1 MQQASVSSGMA
12 SVFIELP
19 PARSEV
25 IPGVVWGAVEAFPTP
40 AYWAYQVFARRLECN
55 MVRYRLGNSL
65 REELGA
71 CLLGGHGI
79 RAAVGVAAFEH
90 LRAEGAF
97 DGKAHSEE
105 RLFAWLSD
113 SLCVGGRTVRYRFA
127 RQKAHYLAS
136 ALSNLDRMELSATSG
151 KALRNALLALP
162 GVGYK
167 TASWVAR
174 NWLDADDVAI
184 LDIHILRA
192 GVVGGFLDPGLT
204 VERNYEALE
213 DQFLAFSAGLGVRA
227 SELDAVIW
235 LEMASAPRSV
245 QSALS
250 SLPESRFKSKH
261 ISPRRAQDRRAD
273 SDQLALLA

>member
-1 MQQASVSSGMA
+1 M
-12 SVFIELP
+12 
-19 PARSEV
+19 
-25 IPGVVWGAVEAFPTP
+25 
-40 AYWAYQVFARRLECN
+40 
-55 MVRYRLGNSL
+55 
-65 REELGA
+65 
-71 CLLGGHGI
+71 
-79 RAAVGVAAFEH
+79 
-90 LRAEGAF
+90 
-97 DGKAHSEE
+97 
-105 RLFAWLSD
+105 
-113 SLCVGGRTVRYRFA
+113 
-127 RQKAHYLAS
+127 
-136 ALSNLDRMELSATSG
+136 
-151 KALRNALLALP
+151 ALP

-192 GVVGGFLDPGLT
+192 GVVGGFLDSDLT

-213 DQFLAFSAGLGVRA
+213 DQFLAFSTGLGVRA

-261 ISPRRAQDRRAD
+261 ISPRRSQDRHSDA
-273 SDQLALLA
+273 DQLALLA

>member
-1 MQQASVSSGMA
+1 MA

-19 PARSEV
+19 PAQSEV
-25 IPGVVWGAVEAFPTP
+25 ISGVVWGAVEAFPTP
-40 AYWAYQVFARRLECN
+40 AYWAYQVFARRLEGRV
-55 MVRYRLGNSL
+55 VRYRLGNSL

-79 RAAVGVAAFEH
+79 RAAVGLAAFEH
-90 LRAEGAF
+90 LRAQGAF

-113 SLCVGGRTVRYRFA
+113 SLCVGGRTMRYRFA

-136 ALSNLDRMELSATSG
+136 ALSDLGRLELSATSG

-184 LDIHILRA
+184 LDIHIFRA
-192 GVVGGFLDPGLT
+192 GVVGGFLDPSLT

-250 SLPESRFKSKH
+250 SLPESGFKSKH
-261 ISPRRAQDRRAD
+261 ISPRRSQNRRAD